1 MDMDELKEPD
11 ESNTFDFSGKKL
23 TPEEY
28 HVTQEKGTETPFTGE
43 YYLETAKGQYQCKV
57 CGNQL
62 FSSDTK
68 YHSDTPGLAG
78 WPSFDEAIPGAVE
91 YVEDTSMGMHRVE
104 VVCAKCKAH
113 LGHIFDDPEA
123 KTGKHFCINSCALNL
138 KKEE

>member
-1 MDMDELKEPD
+1 MGYNQPVNTEELKQ
-11 ESNTFDFSGKKL
+11 KL

-28 HVTQEKGTETPFTGE
+28 HVTQEKGTEAPFSGE
-43 YYLETAKGQYQCKV
+43 YYKETAKGKYNCKV

-68 YHSDTPGLAG
+68 YHSDVPGLAG

-91 YVEDTSMGMHRVE
+91 YVEDTSMGMNRVE
-104 VVCAKCKAH
+104 VVCAKCRAH
-113 LGHIFDDPEA
+113 LGHIFDDAEA

-138 KKEE
+138 HKEE

>member
-1 MDMDELKEPD
+1 MGYNWPVNTEELKQ
-11 ESNTFDFSGKKL
+11 KL

-28 HVTQEKGTETPFTGE
+28 HVTQEKGTEAPFSGE
-43 YYLETAKGQYQCKV
+43 YHKETAKGKYNCKV
-57 CGNQL
+57 CGSEL

-68 YHSDTPGLAG
+68 YHSDVPGLAG

-91 YVEDTSMGMHRVE
+91 YVEDVSMGMSRVE
-104 VVCAKCKAH
+104 VVCANCKAH
-113 LGHIFDDPEA
+113 LGHIFDDRDA